1 MNGGAVSATLA
12 NRKQGDDK
20 MNMSS
25 DSPRAKVADIIA
37 YWRRKVT
44 DADMDAVRTM
54 VNDAIDKSGLDATA
68 TVEEDDSYADMVDMG
83 HKPIKATIKIN
94 NAFPSVRMVNGTLV
108 KGADTIT
115 VIFQREAG
123 VYDHAKHHELM
134 QVRHENADKM
144 SAEEA
149 LAAGDAL
156 PWEGESVEF
165 SARTNGK
172 ARDYRKRHWYP
183 YEGVSP
189 AMGLTILADIMGM
202 LIHGQTLPPISPP
215 ISGQ

>member
-1 MNGGAVSATLA
+1 
-12 NRKQGDDK
+12 
-20 MNMSS
+20 MNMLNF
-25 DSPRAKVADIIA
+25 PRAKVANIIA
-37 YWRRKVT
+37 YWRCKVT

-68 TVEEDDSYADMVDMG
+68 TIEEDDSYADMVCMG

-108 KGADTIT
+108 KGVDTIT
-115 VIFQREAG
+115 VIFQRRAG
-123 VYDHAKHHELM
+123 VFDCAKHHELM

-144 SAEEA
+144 STEEA

-172 ARDYRKRHWYP
+172 AREYRKRHWYP
-183 YEGVSP
+183 YEGGIP
-189 AMGLTILADIMGM
+189 GYGLDHIGGHYGYADTWANLAPDFAAYVGAIAKDLGYAGK
-202 LIHGQTLPPISPP
+202 LAGWLAAA
-215 ISGQ
+215 